1 MYSLHKNLDQLL
13 IYLSAGTEL
22 PARKAELAAYRD
34 YEMIYLVSTAGIT
47 VSCLPELDGCSIAI
61 SGFYHGQ
68 LKGLLGNG
76 NNEPYDDLTIPNGKI
91 VTKEAEFGNSYK
103 IGNCQP
109 VNVPKH
115 DLPEPASC
123 KKLFDWESSLR
134 LCYPFVSTENFKA
147 ACAQGKTS
155 KVKNTEL
162 LVAKAY
168 VAACWEHSI
177 PVEVP
182 SYLCKYFIFFHR
194 QCCKFDIK

>member
-1 MYSLHKNLDQLL
+1 MRRLSCIHQQNDIGNVL
-13 IYLSAGTEL
+13 IFFLAATEL
-22 PARKAELAAYRD
+22 PARKPDLAAYRD
-34 YEMIYLVSTAGIT
+34 YAMIYLVSSAGIT
-47 VSCLPELDGCSIAI
+47 VSCLPDLDGCSIAI

-115 DLPEPASC
+115 DNIPEHANC

-134 LCYPFVSTENFKA
+134 LCYPFVNTENFKA
-147 ACAQGKTS
+147 ACSQGKAS

-162 LVAKAY
+162 LIAKAY

-177 PVEVP
+177 PVGVP
-182 SYLCKYFIFFHR
+182 SNLCKYLISMS
-194 QCCKFDIK
+194 KL